1 MEFIEK
7 KAKELFVSSSGLSKS
22 GDQFGYGYPFL
33 SYSEIFNNYY
43 IPDKL
48 LTLVNSTE
56 KDRKKCSIQRGDV
69 FLTRTSET
77 TDELGMSCVA
87 LKDYPNAT
95 FNGFAKRLRPTTN
108 EIVPEYSVY
117 YFRSSYFRAQCMSM
131 ATLITRASLNDKMI
145 ERLRIRYPKDKD
157 NQSKI
162 ANILMSY
169 DKLIIANNKRIE
181 TLEQMAENL
190 YKEWFVRFR
199 FPGHETAEFE
209 NGIPKGWT
217 IKRIDEIGEVTG
229 GGTPSTEHPEYWDG
243 DIPWLTPAD
252 LASFSDVFVASGK
265 TFITAEGLK
274 NSSTKEL
281 PRNTVLLSSRAP
293 IGYVAIA
300 KNAICTNQGFKNVIC
315 DTTNVLPVYLFYFFK
330 NNKGVLESFASG
342 STFLELS
349 GGRLKKIKLIVP
361 SIDIQIAFYNIVIP
375 WLEMT
380 DILSQTNINLIKQRD
395 LLLPRLMSGK
405 LEVRNG
411 RKA

>member
-209 NGIPKGWT
+209 NGIPKRWVIQKLKGI
-217 IKRIDEIGEVTG
+217 IKRLPFGVLYKAEN
-229 GGTPSTEHPEYWDG
+229 TEKE
-243 DIPWLTPAD
+243 
-252 LASFSDVFVASGK
+252 GK
-265 TFITAEGLK
+265 TIVIDQSQDEYVGFHNNKPSHIASIDSPVALFGDHSCKYQLMITPF
-274 NSSTKEL
+274 S
-281 PRNTVLLSSRAP
+281 LSE
-293 IGYVAIA
+293 
-300 KNAICTNQGFKNVIC
+300 NVIPYIGT
-315 DTTNVLPVYLFYFFK
+315 DDVLTTYLFYLT
-330 NNKGVLESFASG
+330 KGIIETTEYKRHWTEFTSKKVIVAPIDLQIIFVQCVNSF
-342 STFLELS
+342 LS
-349 GGRLKKIKLIVP
+349 ETHMLQEQNR
-361 SIDIQIAFYNIVIP
+361 
-375 WLEMT
+375 
-380 DILSQTNINLIKQRD
+380 NLIKQRD

-405 LEVRNG
+405 LEV
-411 RKA
+411 

>member
-95 FNGFAKRLRPTTN
+95 FNGFAKRLRPITN

-117 YFRSSYFRAQCMSM
+117 YFRSSCFRAQCMSM

-169 DKLIIANNKRIE
+169 DKLVIANNRRIKA
-181 TLEQMAENL
+181 LELMAENL

-209 NGIPKGWT
+209 NGIPKGW
-217 IKRIDEIGEVTG
+217 EICKFSSVANILS
-229 GGTPSTEHPEYWDG
+229 GGTPKTEHDEYYGGNIPFYTPKDSTESIFAFETITKLTEDG
-243 DIPWLTPAD
+243 LNHCNSQLFPQNTIMITARGTVGNLNM
-252 LASFSDVFVASGK
+252 LAVPMAMNQSCYALNSEIISSQYFLFFLIKREIQKLKKMASGGVFDTIIVN
-265 TFITAEGLK
+265 TFDHIK
-274 NSSTKEL
+274 
-281 PRNTVLLSSRAP
+281 VLLP
-293 IGYVAIA
+293 
-300 KNAICTNQGFKNVIC
+300 T
-315 DTTNVLPVYLFYFFK
+315 D
-330 NNKGVLESFASG
+330 E
-342 STFLELS
+342 
-349 GGRLKKIKLIVP
+349 LKKFDCIVS
-361 SIDIQIAFYNIVIP
+361 SIMKEVYS
-375 WLEMT
+375 
-380 DILSQTNINLIKQRD
+380 LSKQNINLIKQRN

-405 LEVRNG
+405 LEV
-411 RKA
+411 

>member
-43 IPDKL
+43 IPDEL

-95 FNGFAKRLRPTTN
+95 FNGFAKRLRPITN
-108 EIVPEYSVY
+108 EIAPEYSVY

-169 DKLIIANNKRIE
+169 DKLIIANNKRIK
-181 TLEQMAENL
+181 TLEHMAENL

-209 NGIPKGWT
+209 NGIPKGWE
-217 IKRIDEIGEVTG
+217 IKRIGDFVKLKSGYAFKSEWWID
-229 GGTPSTEHPEYWDG
+229 DG
-243 DIPWLTPAD
+243 VPAIKIKDID
-252 LASFSDVFVASGK
+252 
-265 TFITAEGLK
+265 
-274 NSSTKEL
+274 N
-281 PRNTVLLSSRAP
+281 NTVDLSDLSCVSEENAEKSKNFFVTAGDLLIALTGAT
-293 IGYVAIA
+293 IGKIA
-300 KNAICTNQGFKNVIC
+300 LVPYYEKTITVNQRVGKFFLGKEPCKNVGF
-315 DTTNVLPVYLFYFFK
+315 LFCLFQQKPIQDYIVAVSGSNAAQPNISPFDIERIK
-330 NNKGVLESFASG
+330 IRYNKGVIDRFNKVLYPTIEYI
-342 STFLELS
+342 
-349 GGRLKKIKLIVP
+349 LKLRKINRSLIC
-361 SIDIQIAFYNIVIP
+361 
-375 WLEMT
+375 
-380 DILSQTNINLIKQRD
+380 QRD

-405 LEVRNG
+405 LEV
-411 RKA
+411 

>member
-7 KAKELFVSSSGLSKS
+7 EAKELFVSSSGLSKS

-43 IPDKL
+43 IPDEL

-56 KDRKKCSIQRGDV
+56 KDRKKCSIRRGDV

-95 FNGFAKRLRPTTN
+95 FNGFAKRLRPITN

-117 YFRSSYFRAQCMSM
+117 YFRSSCFRAQCMSM

-169 DKLIIANNKRIE
+169 DKLVIANNRRIKV
-181 TLEQMAENL
+181 LEQMAENL

-199 FPGHETAEFE
+199 FPGHETTEFE
-209 NGIPKGWT
+209 NGLPKDWK
-217 IKRIDEIGEVTG
+217 ICKFSSVANILS
-229 GGTPSTEHPEYWDG
+229 GGTPKTEHDEYYGG
-243 DIPWLTPAD
+243 DIPFYTPKDSTESIFVFETITKLSEDGLNHCNSQLFPQNTIMITARGTVGNLNM
-252 LASFSDVFVASGK
+252 LAVPMAMNQSCYALNSEIISSQYFLFFLIKREIQKLKKMASGGVFDTIIVN
-265 TFITAEGLK
+265 TFDHIK
-274 NSSTKEL
+274 
-281 PRNTVLLSSRAP
+281 VLLPTDELIKKFDCIVSS
-293 IGYVAIA
+293 IMKEV
-300 KNAICTNQGFKNVIC
+300 K
-315 DTTNVLPVYLFYFFK
+315 L
-330 NNKGVLESFASG
+330 
-342 STFLELS
+342 LS
-349 GGRLKKIKLIVP
+349 K
-361 SIDIQIAFYNIVIP
+361 Q
-375 WLEMT
+375 
-380 DILSQTNINLIKQRD
+380 NINLVKQRD

-405 LEVRNG
+405 LEV
-411 RKA
+411 